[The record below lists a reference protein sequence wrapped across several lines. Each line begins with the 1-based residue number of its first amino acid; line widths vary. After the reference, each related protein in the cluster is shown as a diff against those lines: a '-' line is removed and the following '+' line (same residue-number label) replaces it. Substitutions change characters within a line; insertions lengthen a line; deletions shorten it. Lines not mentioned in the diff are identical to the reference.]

1 MKKRPLQKQGKKVR
15 MAPQAKK
22 VPKSPEFIES
32 DDSSNEEEEEPPQDD
47 KRKKYL
53 LYRE

>member
-15 MAPQAKK
+15 MVPQAKK

-53 LYRE
+53 LYRG